1 MLYSSITQQIQR
13 SFPQLNPADALSRY
27 CKYHS
32 SGGKDAIFDTPSQPL
47 PALSCVCQNPL
58 GCWMVYGLPLRG
70 LHIFGTVAAF
80 SMLAAGA
87 AAIALSRK
95 EESLDELER
104 ERRVALVKGGRIIDA
119 TVIDI
124 SDLSAEE
131 SGRPM
136 GLQLILYKYEISGVI
151 YEASQDVTLLKHIVN
166 IYDCRL
172 GFPASVRYDPH
183 NPTNSLIVA
192 EGWSGLRD
200 TAQSIPL
207 RPIRRIPRPQPSR

>member
-1 MLYSSITQQIQR
+1 MLYGI
-13 SFPQLNPADALSRY
+13 
-27 CKYHS
+27 
-32 SGGKDAIFDTPSQPL
+32 
-47 PALSCVCQNPL
+47 
-58 GCWMVYGLPLRG
+58 PLRG
-70 LHIFGTVAAF
+70 VHIFGSVAAF

-87 AAIALSRK
+87 VAIALSRK

-104 ERRVALVKGGRIIDA
+104 ERRAALVKGGRIIDA

-124 SDLSAEE
+124 SDLSPEE

-183 NPTNSLIVA
+183 NPTNSLIIA

-207 RPIRRIPRPQPSR
+207 RPIRRIPRPQPTR